1 MQREVSHLREELA
14 ALETGSV
21 PKATAERLSLELA
34 NARMALDTYAKQVR
48 RLEEKRM
55 HLSPFSFLCAT
66 PRTFSDACANC
77 GTGSEN
83 ASKLSKPR
91 RLKPLG

>member
-55 HLSPFSFLCAT
+55 QATCLPFLSLCNT
-66 PRTFSDACANC
+66 TYVFSDARATC

-83 ASKLSKPR
+83 ASNEYANR
-91 RLKPLG
+91 CT